1 MYYYKYNKYKSKY
14 INKLKYLI
22 GGANEFNPN
31 DIIYISKLVSEDIP
45 PDIDLNQL
53 NGITKD
59 FSNEDNFVDFLKSK
73 FKIKTQN
80 NYIIAKATFSADY
93 YIIIMPNTLY
103 IYTKYS
109 DWDYNLVNKINK
121 ENKMI
126 ITIYPKEDNMDTST
140 LTFAS
145 KSKVLSKLNVSS
157 KPIVKELLY
166 INNLIL
172 CLYGVKEY
180 EFTDMADIVIGEDSI
195 LTKAFRLLIG
205 KKLEEI
211 SIYRSHPGNIYKIE
225 ECEDKLLLSY
235 LYRCYR
241 KCTTTTLNNFITE
254 LNDLTTLIKSF
265 NKETLIDFYFNQNSF
280 LNCFQFIIKILD
292 TLKCKN
298 ACSEEIIILTPH
310 DELQIT
316 DYRKLFEEKI
326 SLLNQEEKISP
337 NHEGKISH
345 IIDSIKSILE
355 CVPTEKWLLESK
367 DDILLTEHMNNRYP
381 TINSHNIS
389 KLKTLI
395 SQIKELD
402 DYVCSLCF
410 ENYERIEI

>member
-53 NGITKD
+53 NDITKD

-73 FKIKTQN
+73 LKIETQN

-140 LTFAS
+140 LTVDS
-145 KSKVLSKLNVSS
+145 KPKVLSKPKVSS

-172 CLYGVKEY
+172 CLYGVNEY
-180 EFTDMADIVIGEDSI
+180 EFTDMADIVIGEYII
-195 LTKAFRLLIG
+195 LAKAFRLLIG
-205 KKLEEI
+205 KELEEI

-235 LYRCYR
+235 LYTCYN

-254 LNDLTTLIKSF
+254 LNELTSLLNNFTTDT
-265 NKETLIDFYFNQNSF
+265 KETLINFYFNQNSF
-280 LNCFQFIIKILD
+280 LNCFQFIINILD
-292 TLKCKN
+292 TLKCN
-298 ACSEEIIILTPH
+298 NSCSQDIIQLTKCTDLP
-310 DELQIT
+310 IT
-316 DYRKLFEEKI
+316 DYSVLFNTQNCKLKI
-326 SLLNQEEKISP
+326 ESKPIIDF
-337 NHEGKISH
+337 KYV
-345 IIDSIKSILE
+345 IDSIKSILE
-355 CVPTEKWLLESK
+355 LVSTEEWLLDSTK
-367 DDILLTEHMNNRYP
+367 DILLTNHINNRYP

-395 SQIKELD
+395 SKIKELD
-402 DYVCSLCF
+402 DYVCKLCF
-410 ENYERIEI
+410 NNCERKEI